1 MGLVRGVPSDW
12 SPEEVIDN
20 ISVPSGCD
28 ILQSTPTVHLTSNK
42 TNLLHAGTQRSSYK
56 KTVALKPRSP
66 PKTSV
71 GYDRASH
78 EALIKEYQIPAPD
91 NGCAIQPSNDQ
102 SPNNVILDLL
112 STLIEALHQNN
123 ILKPSNVAQ
132 LNNVLKNF
140 GEPTR
145 RTHINENISAVD
157 LSMCSAN
164 LASKISWKPLV
175 STFGSDHF
183 PILLNLPNKNNK
195 HCNKRSPRCKYNLKN
210 VDWDIYRNRIE
221 NEVKELSE
229 VKEGKEAECSNVLAK
244 IILKVADEIFPTKP
258 TKTSILPFPPWWD
271 KECSEAIKK
280 RKSIEKAYN
289 KDMSEEN
296 LEILNA
302 IIKDTQIL
310 LKDKKREGWKS
321 FCASLSPN
329 SNPSEVWNSIR
340 RFRSVYRDQQFI
352 VPESLAEEFI
362 DTIAPP
368 SVPSQLAYF
377 PILKS
382 VQMDHNYATLSTPF
396 TLYELKGILSGVDDS
411 APGLDG
417 IPYSFLTHLGDSAL
431 EYYLNII
438 NVVLLTGNI
447 PPQWKEQEV
456 IPVLKPNKNPEEASS
471 YRPIVLSSVLA
482 KIAEH
487 LVKNRIECL

>member
-1 MGLVRGVPSDW
+1 
-12 SPEEVIDN
+12 
-20 ISVPSGCD
+20 
-28 ILQSTPTVHLTSNK
+28 
-42 TNLLHAGTQRSSYK
+42 
-56 KTVALKPRSP
+56 
-66 PKTSV
+66 
-71 GYDRASH
+71 
-78 EALIKEYQIPAPD
+78 
-91 NGCAIQPSNDQ
+91 
-102 SPNNVILDLL
+102 
-112 STLIEALHQNN
+112 
-123 ILKPSNVAQ
+123 
-132 LNNVLKNF
+132 
-140 GEPTR
+140 
-145 RTHINENISAVD
+145 
-157 LSMCSAN
+157 
-164 LASKISWKPLV
+164 
-175 STFGSDHF
+175 
-183 PILLNLPNKNNK
+183 
-195 HCNKRSPRCKYNLKN
+195 
-210 VDWDIYRNRIE
+210 
-221 NEVKELSE
+221 
-229 VKEGKEAECSNVLAK
+229 
-244 IILKVADEIFPTKP
+244 
-258 TKTSILPFPPWWD
+258 
-271 KECSEAIKK
+271 
-280 RKSIEKAYN
+280 
-289 KDMSEEN
+289 MSEEN

-382 VQMDHNYATLSTPF
+382 VQMDHNYAILSTPF
-396 TLYELKGILSGVDDS
+396 TLHELKGILSGVDDS

-487 LVKNRIECL
+487 LVKNRIEWYIEHHNSLSKTQFGFRKGKSTMDNLSILTTDIRIAFSDNQHVIAVFLDINSAYDNVNIQILKNKLIKLQIPEILINL